1 MKLFGFW
8 IISIGIHDIRIPNI
22 VVVRWQKNN
31 EKVGKEARE
40 VKRKSKQI
48 VAEGLKRNEKDR
60 RGWKR
65 RRGEGDRWR
74 NILLTTQQVCSNRP
88 GVLHEAG
95 FYGWVANPPNTP
107 LFTRACDRLR
117 LWKVISTHRVE
128 LPEQRM
134 LLANNMGTKLPRL

>member
-1 MKLFGFW
+1 MLVDPPHRQVPTVANRNLET
-8 IISIGIHDIRIPNI
+8 GIAEHAYYTTAGSRLVFIV

-65 RRGEGDRWR
+65 RRGEGDR
-74 NILLTTQQVCSNRP
+74 
-88 GVLHEAG
+88 
-95 FYGWVANPPNTP
+95 
-107 LFTRACDRLR
+107 
-117 LWKVISTHRVE
+117 
-128 LPEQRM
+128 
-134 LLANNMGTKLPRL
+134 